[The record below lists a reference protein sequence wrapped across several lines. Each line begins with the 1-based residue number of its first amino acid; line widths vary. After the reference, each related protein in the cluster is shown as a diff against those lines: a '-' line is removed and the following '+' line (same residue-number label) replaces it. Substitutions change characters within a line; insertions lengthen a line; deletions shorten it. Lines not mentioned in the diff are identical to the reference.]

1 MKYGRTRTSAT
12 VSKRT
17 MLVSGAL
24 SAALLFGGATFVAHE
39 ATADQGKSFSEIAKQ
54 VQGYDAQQL
63 HPDATPRELQDLYP
77 GSANPKASFTG
88 LARQIQL
95 YDAAVLHS
103 DADDAKLKQLYPHAN
118 IKKADVTEFKAQLQK
133 EADAK
138 AAAERQKAAD
148 AHQEQFNR
156 DFKNVAKKVQEY
168 DITTLHPNATA
179 DELKKL
185 YPGTL
190 TDEIIAEVNAKKNA
204 GSALPTLNGASGN
217 KATADTK
224 DAKAKEEGT
233 KPADAKK
240 DAATNNTKP
249 ADGAKPA
256 EAATPAD
263 TAALAGDQSLATAPD
278 DAQAANTKLASTGD
292 MPLAAIPVVGA
303 VLAGAV
309 LFMRSRFVR

>member
-39 ATADQGKSFSEIAKQ
+39 AIADQGKSFSEIVKQ
-54 VQGYDAQQL
+54 VQGYDFQVL
-63 HPDATPRELQDLYP
+63 HPDATPRQLKDLYP
-77 GSANPKASFTG
+77 GSATPKASFSG
-88 LARQIQL
+88 LAREIQL
-95 YDAAVLHS
+95 YEVAVLHP
-103 DADDAKLKQLYPHAN
+103 DANDAKLKQLYPQAN
-118 IKKADVTEFKAQLQK
+118 ITKAAVTEFKAQLQK
-133 EADAK
+133 EAEEK
-138 AAAERQKAAD
+138 AAAQ
-148 AHQEQFNR
+148 HQDKFNR
-156 DFKNVAKKVQEY
+156 DFKRIAKQVLEH
-168 DITTLHPNATA
+168 DIKQLHPNATPEELNKLYSGKLA
-179 DELKKL
+179 DEIAKKL
-185 YPGTL
+185 GT
-190 TDEIIAEVNAKKNA
+190 DKAPEKNA
-204 GSALPTLNGASGN
+204 VSGGLPTLNDTSGN

-263 TAALAGDQSLATAPD
+263 TAALAGDQSLATAPN

>member
-39 ATADQGKSFSEIAKQ
+39 ATADQGKSAVQNFSENVKKVQEYEVKTLSPNASLGDLTKKYGEERARELYRTAVDHSAHDAEFSATFKKDAKT
-54 VQGYDAQQL
+54 VLENDMKIL
-63 HPDATPRELQDLYP
+63 HPNASKTELQKVYGDTFLTP
-77 GSANPKASFTG
+77 SFAT
-88 LARQIQL
+88 LAKQIQL
-95 YDAAVLHS
+95 RDAAVLH
-103 DADDAKLKQLYPHAN
+103 
-118 IKKADVTEFKAQLQK
+118 
-133 EADAK
+133 
-138 AAAERQKAAD
+138 
-148 AHQEQFNR
+148 
-156 DFKNVAKKVQEY
+156 
-168 DITTLHPNATA
+168 PNASQ
-179 DELKKL
+179 DELNKQ
-185 YPGTL
+185 YPGAYTPSREDVQKL
-190 TDEIIAEVNAKKNA
+190 AKELGTDKAPEKNA

>member
-1 MKYGRTRTSAT
+1 MNYGHKRTGAKA
-12 VSKRT
+12 SKRT
-17 MLVSGAL
+17 MLISGTL

-54 VQGYDAQQL
+54 VQKYDAQQL
-63 HPDATPRELQDLYP
+63 HSDATPHQLKDLYP
-77 GSANPKASFTG
+77 GSATPKASFSG
-88 LARQIQL
+88 LAREIQL
-95 YDAAVLHS
+95 YDAAVLHP
-103 DADDAKLKQLYPHAN
+103 DANDAKLKQLYPQAN
-118 IKKADVTEFKAQLQK
+118 IKKADVTDFKAQLQK
-133 EADAK
+133 EAEEK
-138 AAAERQKAAD
+138 AAAQ
-148 AHQEQFNR
+148 HQE
-156 DFKNVAKKVQEY
+156 
-168 DITTLHPNATA
+168 
-179 DELKKL
+179 
-185 YPGTL
+185 
-190 TDEIIAEVNAKKNA
+190 EVNAKKNA
-204 GSALPTLNGASGN
+204 GSGLPALNDTSGN

-224 DAKAKEEGT
+224 DANAKEEGA

-240 DAATNNTKP
+240 DATTNSAKP
-249 ADGAKPA
+249 ADVAKPA

>member
-39 ATADQGKSFSEIAKQ
+39 AIADQGKSFSEIVKQ
-54 VQGYDAQQL
+54 VQGYDFQVL
-63 HPDATPRELQDLYP
+63 HPDATPRQLKDLYP
-77 GSANPKASFTG
+77 GSATPKASFSG
-88 LARQIQL
+88 LAREIQL
-95 YDAAVLHS
+95 YEVAVLHP
-103 DADDAKLKQLYPHAN
+103 DANDAKLKQLYPQAN
-118 IKKADVTEFKAQLQK
+118 ITEAEVTKFKKQLQE
-133 EADAK
+133 EAAKK
-138 AAAERQKAAD
+138 AAAQ
-148 AHQEQFNR
+148 HQEEFNR
-156 DFKNVAKKVQEY
+156 KFKSDAKQVQKY
-168 DITTLHPNATA
+168 DIEQRHPDATPE
-179 DELKKL
+179 ELKKL
-185 YPGTL
+185 YPGTM
-190 TDEIIAEVNAKKNA
+190 TDEIIEEVNAKKNA
-204 GSALPTLNGASGN
+204 GSGLPTLNDTSGN

-249 ADGAKPA
+249 ADVAKPA

-263 TAALAGDQSLATAPD
+263 TAALAGDQSLATAPN

-303 VLAGAV
+303 VLAGAA

>member
-1 MKYGRTRTSAT
+1 MNYGHKRTGAKA
-12 VSKRT
+12 SKRT
-17 MLVSGAL
+17 MLISGTL

-54 VQGYDAQQL
+54 VQGYDAQVF
-63 HPDATPRELQDLYP
+63 HPMATAEELKQLYP
-77 GSANPKASFTG
+77 GGAEPKPTFAYR
-88 LARQIQL
+88 ARQIQL
-95 YDAAVLHS
+95 YDAAVLHP
-103 DADDAKLKQLYPHAN
+103 DADDAKLKQLYPNDH
-118 IKKADVTEFKAQLQK
+118 ITKADVTKFKAQLQK
-133 EADAK
+133 EAEEK
-138 AAAERQKAAD
+138 AAAQ
-148 AHQEQFNR
+148 HQEEFTR
-156 DFKNVAKKVQEY
+156 KFKSVAKQVQEY
-168 DITTLHPNATA
+168 DINTLHPDATPE
-179 DELKKL
+179 ELKKL
-185 YPGTL
+185 YRGTM
-190 TDEIIAEVNAKKNA
+190 TDEIIKEVNAKKNA
-204 GSALPTLNGASGN
+204 GSGLPALNDASGN

-224 DAKAKEEGT
+224 DANAKEEGA

-249 ADGAKPA
+249 ADVAKPA

>member
-39 ATADQGKSFSEIAKQ
+39 ATADQGKSAVQNFSENVKKVQEYEVKTLSPNASLGDLTKKYGEERARELYRTAVDHSAHDAEFSAKFKK
-54 VQGYDAQQL
+54 DAKTVLENDMKIL
-63 HPDATPRELQDLYP
+63 HPNASRTELDKVYGDTFLTPSFAT
-77 GSANPKASFTG
+77 
-88 LARQIQL
+88 LAKQIQL
-95 YDAAVLHS
+95 RDAAVLH
-103 DADDAKLKQLYPHAN
+103 
-118 IKKADVTEFKAQLQK
+118 
-133 EADAK
+133 
-138 AAAERQKAAD
+138 
-148 AHQEQFNR
+148 
-156 DFKNVAKKVQEY
+156 
-168 DITTLHPNATA
+168 PNASQ
-179 DELKKL
+179 DELNKA
-185 YPGTL
+185 YPGVYAPSREDVQKL
-190 TDEIIAEVNAKKNA
+190 AKELGTDKAPEKNA
-204 GSALPTLNGASGN
+204 VSGGLPTLNGTSGN

-224 DAKAKEEGT
+224 DANAKEEGT

-263 TAALAGDQSLATAPD
+263 TAALAGDQSLATAPN

-292 MPLAAIPVVGA
+292 MPIAAIPVVGA